1 VRIRAAADHDAQ
13 AIGHVRVKV
22 WRFAY
27 RDILPEA
34 YLAGLSPEERAGQWR
49 SLLTDPGSTR
59 FVLVVVN
66 ERDEVVGFAAAG
78 PQRSAEPGYQGEL
91 YALYVLPLH
100 QRRGLGR
107 ALVRAVAHRLSAGG
121 MSSMLLW
128 VLESNASARRFYERL
143 GGSVV
148 RDRSIDV
155 GGVTLT
161 EVAYG
166 WPRLGI
172 FLNRSAEDTWPS
184 P

>member
-1 VRIRAAADHDAQ
+1 MRIRAATDHDAQ
-13 AIGHVRVKV
+13 AIGPVHVEV

-34 YLAGLSPEERAGQWR
+34 YLASLSPEERAGQWR
-49 SLLTDPGSTR
+49 SLLRDPGSTR

-66 ERDEVVGFAAAG
+66 ERDDVVGFAAAG
-78 PQRSAEPGYQGEL
+78 PQRSDESEYQGEL

-107 ALVRAVAHRLSAGG
+107 ALVRAVAHRLLAGG
-121 MSSMLLW
+121 VSSMSLW
-128 VLESNASARRFYERL
+128 VLEANAPARRFYEKL
-143 GGSVV
+143 GDSVV
-148 RDRSIDV
+148 RDRPIDI
-155 GGVTLT
+155 GSVTLT

-166 WPRLGI
+166 WPRLGVL
-172 FLNRSAEDTWPS
+172 LNRSAADTWPS